1 MVMRSLRCRHAEELH
16 RLVEDDCS
24 VPPESLF
31 IQVAADDEEKVRRT
45 VELAAR
51 RWPGAHLVGMAGP
64 LPIIGET
71 TFLADVMSMTESSI
85 SSVAFPAVDDVHPAE
100 LAAKIEEAAIHEETA
115 LLLLFTDC
123 RAALLPLLRH
133 LPLVNERMTVVGCT
147 LPDGCILFSRD
158 GRLDQGVVAVS
169 FSGASLRVRCFSPF
183 LWEPIGLAFLITK
196 SAGQQIDEL
205 DGQKASLCL
214 ERYLG
219 KEFMERLPLSGM
231 EFPFVVER
239 NGQYVCLPITRVREN
254 GAVAVNGH
262 VSEGEKVRFAYVHA
276 PSFYWSMHD
285 LAAQAA
291 KQPIEE
297 MIFYYSTAL
306 GGYTRPML
314 EGMVSAFGQAALFP
328 AMEVMVKDAY
338 TTVRLGAFAAVSL
351 AEEAASGQGG
361 PAFEMPLPPEGITT
375 LAQLMST
382 SSRDMERLYAR
393 LQMSEQRYKSLFE
406 HNTDIVYSTDL
417 HGRFTSVNPA
427 FERVLGY
434 RKEDILY
441 TNSLKYVHPSD
452 IPRVTRYFYRALR
465 GNVQTYQLEIP
476 TKSGEQLL
484 FQMKNIPIIVDG
496 KKVGIYGIG
505 HNVTEQK
512 KAEEKIAY
520 LAYYD
525 PDTNLPN
532 RTKWMELFSNQLE
545 KAKRKQRKVAVAFI
559 DLDRFK
565 WINDSV
571 GHYAGDDILRQLV
584 ERMKRVLPV
593 GAQLGRFHGDKFCLL
608 FPLKTSAETAAET
621 ALHLVREVA
630 KPTVYGQK
638 EFFVTASIGL
648 AVFPDDGADEH
659 TLLRHADIAVNNAK
673 KSGGNRVERYCTH
686 MNEEAV
692 HRFEMGSS
700 LRKAIEKNELF
711 LCYQPIVDVRTGA
724 VIATE
729 ALIRWRHPELGL
741 VRPDEFIPLAEETG
755 WIHEIGRWV
764 LQTACRQTKRWQDI
778 TGNDQLA
785 VFVNVSAVQ
794 FQHERFI
801 DDVKRALKRSTLP
814 PSCLHLELTEHS
826 MLRHLSSTMRT
837 LDELKRLGV
846 GIAVDDFGSGYSSFH
861 YLKQLP
867 ATILKI
873 DRAFI
878 EHLHANASDAAIV
891 SAMIT
896 MGRGLGLETI
906 AEGVETPEQL
916 ERLRDLQCS
925 YAQGYAL
932 CPPLVAEEVMAYMSE
947 RQKERQ

>member
-1 MVMRSLRCRHAEELH
+1 MRSLRCRHAGELH
-16 RLVEDDCS
+16 RLVEEVCS
-24 VPPESLF
+24 MSPGSLL
-31 IQVAADDEEKVRRT
+31 IQVVADDEEEVRHT

-71 TFLADVMSMTESSI
+71 KFLADVMSMTESSV
-85 SSVAFPAVDDVHPAE
+85 SSLALSAVDSVHPAE
-100 LAAKIEEAAIHEETA
+100 LAAQITEAVIHEETA

-123 RAALLPLLRH
+123 RSALLPLLRH
-133 LPLVNERMTVVGCT
+133 LPLMNERMAIVGCT
-147 LPDGCILFSRD
+147 LPNGCTLFSND
-158 GRLDQGVVAVS
+158 GRLDKGVVAVS
-169 FSGASLRVRCFSPF
+169 FSGASLRVRWFAPF
-183 LWEPIGLAFLITK
+183 LWEPVGLAFSVTK
-196 SAGQQIDEL
+196 CADQQICEL
-205 DGQKASLCL
+205 NGQKASLCL

-219 KEFMERLPLSGM
+219 KEFMERLPFSGV

-239 NGQYVCLPITRVREN
+239 NGHYVCLPIIAVCEN
-254 GAVAVNGH
+254 GAIMVNGH
-262 VSEGEKVRFAYVHA
+262 VNEGEKVRFAYIHA

-285 LAAQAA
+285 LAAQTA
-291 KQPIEE
+291 KQPAGE
-297 MIFYYSTAL
+297 MIVYYSAAL

-314 EGMVSAFGQAALFP
+314 ERVVSAFGQAASFP

-338 TTVRLGAFAAVSL
+338 TTVRFGAFAALSL
-351 AEEAASGQGG
+351 VEDTVPAQSD
-361 PAFEMPLPPEGITT
+361 PAFEIPMPPEGITT

-427 FERVLGY
+427 FEQVLGY

-452 IPRVTRYFYRALR
+452 ISRVTRYFYRALR
-465 GNVQTYQLEIP
+465 GNVQTYHLEIP
-476 TKSGEQLL
+476 TKSGERLL

-505 HNVTEQK
+505 HNITEQK

-532 RTKWMELFSNQLE
+532 RTKWMELFSDQLE
-545 KAKRKQRKVAVAFI
+545 KAKRKQRKVAIAFI

-608 FPLKTSAETAAET
+608 FPLKKSAEAAAET

-630 KPTVYGQK
+630 KPTMYGQK
-638 EFFVTASIGL
+638 EFFITASIGF
-648 AVFPDDGADEH
+648 AVFPDDGVDEH

-673 KSGGNRVERYCTH
+673 KSGGNRVERYRVQ
-686 MNEEAV
+686 MNEEAM
-692 HRFEMGSS
+692 HRLEMGSY
-700 LRKAIEKNELF
+700 LRKAVEKNELF
-711 LCYQPIVDVRTGA
+711 LCYQPIVDVHTGA

-729 ALIRWRHPELGL
+729 ALVRWRHPELGL

-764 LQTACRQTKRWQDI
+764 LQTACRQTKRWQEM
-778 TGNDQLA
+778 TGNDKLA

-794 FQHERFI
+794 FQHDRFV
-801 DDVKRALKRSTLP
+801 DDVKRALKQSTLP

-878 EHLHANASDAAIV
+878 EHLHANSSDAAIV

-896 MGRGLGLETI
+896 MGRGLGLKTI

-932 CPPLVAEEVMAYMSE
+932 CPPLVAEEVIAYVRE
-947 RQKERQ
+947 WQKERQ

>member
-1 MVMRSLRCRHAEELH
+1 MRSLRCRHAEELY
-16 RLVEDDCS
+16 RLVEDDFS
-24 VPPESLF
+24 ALPGSLF
-31 IQVAADDEEKVRRT
+31 IQVAADDEEQVRHT

-51 RWPGAHLVGMAGP
+51 RWPSAHLVGVAGS

-71 TFLADVMSMTESSI
+71 TFLASVMSMAQ
-85 SSVAFPAVDDVHPAE
+85 SSVSSLALSAVDSAHPAE
-100 LAAKIEEAAIHEETA
+100 LAAQIAEAVIHEETA

-133 LPLVNERMTVVGCT
+133 LPLANERMTIIGCT
-147 LPDGCILFSRD
+147 LPDGCALFSRD
-158 GRLDQGVVAVS
+158 GRLDKGVVAVS

-183 LWEPIGLAFLITK
+183 LWEPVGLAFLVTK
-196 SAGQQIDEL
+196 SSDQQIGEL
-205 DGQKASLCL
+205 DGQKASLYL

-219 KEFMERLPLSGM
+219 KEFIERLPFSGI

-239 NGQYVCLPITRVREN
+239 NGHHDCLPIIGMGEN
-254 GAVAVNGH
+254 GTITVNGH
-262 VSEGEKVRFAYVHA
+262 VSEGEKVRFAYMHA
-276 PSFYWSMHD
+276 PSFYSSMHD
-285 LAAQAA
+285 LTIQTA
-291 KQPIEE
+291 KQPVGD

-306 GGYTRPML
+306 EGYTRPML
-314 EGMVSAFGQAALFP
+314 EGMVSAFGKATSFP

-338 TTVRLGAFAAVSL
+338 TTGRLGAFAAVSL
-351 AEEAASGQGG
+351 MEGAVSTQDR
-361 PAFEMPLPPEGITT
+361 PTLDIPQPPEGITT

-382 SSRDMERLYAR
+382 SSRDMERLHAR

-417 HGRFTSVNPA
+417 HGHFTSVNPA
-427 FERVLGY
+427 FEQVLGY
-434 RKEDILY
+434 RKEEILY

-465 GNVQTYQLEIP
+465 GNVQTYDLEIP
-476 TKSGEQLL
+476 TKSGERLF

-505 HNVTEQK
+505 HNITEQK
-512 KAEEKIAY
+512 KAEEKISY

-532 RTKWMELFSNQLE
+532 RTKWMELFSKQL
-545 KAKRKQRKVAVAFI
+545 KRAKQKQQKVVIALI

-584 ERMKRVLPV
+584 ERMKRVLPA

-608 FPLKTSAETAAET
+608 FPLKTSAGAATET
-621 ALHLVREVA
+621 ALQLVREVS
-630 KPTVYGQK
+630 KPTVYSQK
-638 EFFVTASIGL
+638 EFFITASIGL

-659 TLLRHADIAVNNAK
+659 TLLRHADMAMNSAK
-673 KSGGNRVERYCTH
+673 KSGGNRVERYCAQ

-692 HRFEMGSS
+692 HRLEMDSY
-700 LRKAIEKNELF
+700 LRKAVEKNELF
-711 LCYQPIVDVRTGA
+711 LCYQPIVNVRTGA

-729 ALIRWRHPELGL
+729 ALIRWRNPQLGL

-764 LQTACRQTKRWQDI
+764 LQTACQQTKRWQEM
-778 TGNDQLA
+778 TGNDKLA
-785 VFVNVSAVQ
+785 IFVNVSAVQ
-794 FQHERFI
+794 FQHERFV
-801 DDVKRALKRSTLP
+801 DDVKRALKQSNLS

-837 LDELKRLGV
+837 LDELRRLGV

-896 MGRGLGLETI
+896 MGRGLGLETV
-906 AEGVETPEQL
+906 AEGVETLEQL

-932 CPPLVAEEVMAYMSE
+932 CPPLMAEEVTPYVAG
-947 RQKERQ
+947 QQ